1 MSETYI
7 IRWEIEGETKIVAD
21 SREEAEA
28 KFQRF
33 GIKELAENGTLCAD
47 DPATAQEIE
56 ADRKKALEFFGIITE
71 ETVVK
76 GADAVFLI
84 DDRPETANG

>member
-33 GIKELAENGTLCAD
+33 GIKELAEKGSLCAD
-47 DPATAQEIE
+47 DPATADEIE
-56 ADRKKALEFFGIITE
+56 AERKAVLERFGIIQTE
-71 ETVVK
+71 
-76 GADAVFLI
+76 
-84 DDRPETANG
+84 PANG